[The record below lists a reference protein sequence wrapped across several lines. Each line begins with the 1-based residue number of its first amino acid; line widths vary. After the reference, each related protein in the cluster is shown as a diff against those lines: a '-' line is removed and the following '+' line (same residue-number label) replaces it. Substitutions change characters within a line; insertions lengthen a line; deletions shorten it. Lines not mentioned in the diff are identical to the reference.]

1 MRMMLGSLR
10 EVDPNKESV
19 EDFDEHFEF
28 YYMAKGNHDD
38 NAAKKRAMFI
48 TLLGQENFAKLK
60 VLASPTTMNNLTLD
74 ATVQLLSQYFCLPT
88 IEIAEW
94 FKFFKRKQMEDE
106 SAMEYTGQLRRLGQ
120 TCNFGAYLET
130 VLQDQ
135 FVCGLSDVNCQRD
148 LLCDAAVAAETALK
162 KARASEVVL
171 KETEEMQ
178 SIKET
183 GDNCSN

>member
-1 MRMMLGSLR
+1 
-10 EVDPNKESV
+10 
-19 EDFDEHFEF
+19 
-28 YYMAKGNHDD
+28 
-38 NAAKKRAMFI
+38 
-48 TLLGQENFAKLK
+48 
-60 VLASPTTMNNLTLD
+60 MNNLTLD
-74 ATVQLLSQYFCLPT
+74 ATVQYFCLPT
-88 IEIAEW
+88 IEIAER

-106 SAMEYTGQLRRLGQ
+106 SATEYMGQLRRLGQ

-130 VLQDQ
+130 VLRDQ
-135 FVCGLSDVNCQRD
+135 FVCSLSDVKCQRD
-148 LLCDAAVAAETALK
+148 LLCNAALAAETALK